1 MIAIG
6 IPYMAIN
13 STPNASIQIE
23 GAHAVEFHHT
33 IPKGGNAEAQN
44 MDVVQNQA
52 LNINLKKHFPSQ
64 QKTDPLNSFDKLM
77 MRL

>member
-1 MIAIG
+1 
-6 IPYMAIN
+6 MAIN

-44 MDVVQNQA
+44 MDVVQNKA
-52 LNINLKKHFPSQ
+52 LNINLKKTLSIPTKNRPFEF
-64 QKTDPLNSFDKLM
+64 L
-77 MRL
+77 

>member
-44 MDVVQNQA
+44 MDVVQNKA
-52 LNINLKKHFPSQ
+52 LNINLKKTLSIPTKNRPFEF
-64 QKTDPLNSFDKLM
+64 L
-77 MRL
+77 